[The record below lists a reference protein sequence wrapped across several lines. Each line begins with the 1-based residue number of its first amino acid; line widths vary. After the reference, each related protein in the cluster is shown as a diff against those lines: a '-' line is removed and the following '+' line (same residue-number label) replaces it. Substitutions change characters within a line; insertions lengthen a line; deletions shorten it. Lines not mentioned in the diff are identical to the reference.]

1 MPARCVPA
9 GRAAAS
15 ALAGIGV
22 AANDFGAMK
31 TAAIHAWN
39 AHSTLSREGKPLIV
53 ALDVPGVGYR
63 FGLGLV
69 AVAGKFSIQG

>member
-1 MPARCVPA
+1 MPASCVQA

-15 ALAGIGV
+15 ALAGIGI
-22 AANDFGAMK
+22 AADDFGAMK
-31 TAAIHAWN
+31 TAANHACN
-39 AHSTLSREGKPLIV
+39 AHSTRSREGKPLIV